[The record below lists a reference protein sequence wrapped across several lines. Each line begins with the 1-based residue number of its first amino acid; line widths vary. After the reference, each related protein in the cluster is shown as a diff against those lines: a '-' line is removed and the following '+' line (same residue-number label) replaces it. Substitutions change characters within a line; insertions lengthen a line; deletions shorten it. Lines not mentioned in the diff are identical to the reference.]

1 MKQLDMVYLMKVIP
15 HIRDMKDIQNI
26 ELINKKCGVAINS
39 LKVNPWF
46 TSEKDINKFCRI
58 FNPPI
63 CNCNLLPVD
72 ETILMR
78 VEKIKNYDID
88 NFLRTMEMFDEERMI
103 EEGEEEIGI
112 TEKEKER
119 IKKIIQKVET
129 ITCLSDIPEEL
140 IEILIEN
147 MQKGIKIRCGEVFS
161 VLFERIIDK
170 VKIKE
175 EKYPSEI
182 IIEGN
187 TNGVWI
193 KNIEKK
199 NIRIIYDDIPEKV
212 ISNTPKKHHQMILI
226 IIIYLILKLISMI
239 LLMRRKEKKIHN
251 ILNDL
256 YANCISFIEPLQKT
270 FEENVQI
277 TNIELQELP
286 KHIKYL
292 CIRTKKTKLIINQ
305 QYVETLIIES
315 DNPSIELLNT
325 LHLKKLK
332 IIGVNEIDE
341 RKRGKLQF
349 GFKQKPKQEE
359 QEKKEKDKLSFE
371 NTLPNLEVLQLI
383 RCYNLNINTITN
395 KIKSIEMIECE
406 KCQISVKSDYLEK
419 LNFNRNKEIEIKI
432 ITDKR
437 SYNYIKECE
446 NFKLE
451 IESNNEQN
459 IEIIKGNNIEIKSPL
474 NQLIIA
480 ESKEVSIKG
489 NEKCNKLKVVESTI
503 NEIDIKPKKII
514 LKRNEAY
521 KRMSLKEAE
530 EICIIRMKDSTFE
543 EIFDKC
549 KKLYI
554 DECENCKFIIK
565 KNEINKMKIT
575 GCKNTEITG
584 KLDNLE
590 EIVTIDNEGCTI
602 PEIKKNIKE
611 DREIIDMNNQKKD
624 IEIETDKK
632 HIIIRNGYD
641 SRIKIKSDISSD
653 VTIENSEDIIFEG
666 EYEEYGN
673 IQFNNC
679 KNKEQKEYNEQEIK
693 SRIRYAQSIIINKC
707 ENMKFDIDEVKE
719 LLEVVDSKVGIF
731 VKPFPRDVKTN
742 TIHIENSQ
750 LMSFSSFASCDKG
763 IIINSNGIN
772 SISYCQEEVIMK
784 RMKDVKFMLSEKL
797 KKLEMEECSG
807 INIDSDVK
815 GKEVKMI
822 KCHNMKII
830 DTSNSIQPIECD
842 NVEVITEQQ
851 NGMGRGFGRF
861 LAGGNI
867 AMGGFGGEFLH

>member
-1 MKQLDMVYLMKVIP
+1 MKITKSRNYKRREMKQLDTVYLMKVIP

-58 FNPPI
+58 FNPPT

-72 ETILMR
+72 ETILMK

-119 IKKIIQKVET
+119 IRKIIQKVET

-212 ISNTPKKHHQMILI
+212 ISNTPKGIKVYSHKILI
-226 IIIYLILKLISMI
+226 NEENNEHNIIPIRTSSNDIDNYNLFDIKITI
-239 LLMRRKEKKIHN
+239 NDIINEEKRKKIHN

-277 TNIELQELP
+277 TNIELPELP

-292 CIRTKKTKLIINQ
+292 FIRTKKTKLIINQ
-305 QYVETLIIES
+305 QYIETLIIES

-325 LHLKKLK
+325 LHLKELK

-341 RKRGKLQF
+341 KQRGKLQF

-383 RCYNLNINTITN
+383 RCYNLNINTTTN
-395 KIKSIEMIECE
+395 KIKNIEMTECE

-437 SYNYIKECE
+437 SNNYIKECE

-459 IEIIKGNNIEIKSPL
+459 IDIIKGNIIEIKSPL
-474 NQLIIA
+474 SQLIIA

-489 NEKCNKLKVVESTI
+489 NEKCNSLKVVESTI
-503 NEIDIKPKKII
+503 NEIDIKPKRII
-514 LKRNEAY
+514 LKRNEEY

-543 EIFDKC
+543 GLFDNC

-565 KNEINKMKIT
+565 QNEINKMKLT
-575 GCKNTEITG
+575 K
-584 KLDNLE
+584 
-590 EIVTIDNEGCTI
+590 
-602 PEIKKNIKE
+602 
-611 DREIIDMNNQKKD
+611 
-624 IEIETDKK
+624 
-632 HIIIRNGYD
+632 
-641 SRIKIKSDISSD
+641 
-653 VTIENSEDIIFEG
+653 
-666 EYEEYGN
+666 
-673 IQFNNC
+673 
-679 KNKEQKEYNEQEIK
+679 
-693 SRIRYAQSIIINKC
+693 
-707 ENMKFDIDEVKE
+707 
-719 LLEVVDSKVGIF
+719 
-731 VKPFPRDVKTN
+731 
-742 TIHIENSQ
+742 
-750 LMSFSSFASCDKG
+750 
-763 IIINSNGIN
+763 
-772 SISYCQEEVIMK
+772 
-784 RMKDVKFMLSEKL
+784 
-797 KKLEMEECSG
+797 
-807 INIDSDVK
+807 
-815 GKEVKMI
+815 
-822 KCHNMKII
+822 
-830 DTSNSIQPIECD
+830 
-842 NVEVITEQQ
+842 
-851 NGMGRGFGRF
+851 
-861 LAGGNI
+861 
-867 AMGGFGGEFLH
+867 

>member
-1 MKQLDMVYLMKVIP
+1 MKQLDTVYLMKVIP

-58 FNPPI
+58 FNPPT

-72 ETILMR
+72 ETILMK

-119 IKKIIQKVET
+119 IRKIIQKVET

-193 KNIEKK
+193 RNIEKK

-212 ISNTPKKHHQMILI
+212 ISNTPKG
-226 IIIYLILKLISMI
+226 
-239 LLMRRKEKKIHN
+239 
-251 ILNDL
+251 
-256 YANCISFIEPLQKT
+256 
-270 FEENVQI
+270 
-277 TNIELQELP
+277 
-286 KHIKYL
+286 IK
-292 CIRTKKTKLIINQ
+292 
-305 QYVETLIIES
+305 
-315 DNPSIELLNT
+315 
-325 LHLKKLK
+325 
-332 IIGVNEIDE
+332 
-341 RKRGKLQF
+341 
-349 GFKQKPKQEE
+349 
-359 QEKKEKDKLSFE
+359 
-371 NTLPNLEVLQLI
+371 
-383 RCYNLNINTITN
+383 
-395 KIKSIEMIECE
+395 
-406 KCQISVKSDYLEK
+406 
-419 LNFNRNKEIEIKI
+419 
-432 ITDKR
+432 
-437 SYNYIKECE
+437 
-446 NFKLE
+446 
-451 IESNNEQN
+451 
-459 IEIIKGNNIEIKSPL
+459 
-474 NQLIIA
+474 
-480 ESKEVSIKG
+480 
-489 NEKCNKLKVVESTI
+489 STI
-503 NEIDIKPKKII
+503 NEIDIKPKRII
-514 LKRNEAY
+514 LKRNEEY

-543 EIFDKC
+543 GLFDNC

-565 KNEINKMKIT
+565 QNEINKMKIT
-575 GCKNTEITG
+575 RCKNTEITG

-590 EIVTIDNEGCTI
+590 EIVTIDNEECSI
-602 PEIKKNIKE
+602 PETKKNTKE
-611 DREIIDMNNQKKD
+611 DTEIIDMNNQKKD

-632 HIIIRNGYD
+632 HVIIRNGYD
-641 SRIKIKSDISSD
+641 SIIKIKSDINSD

-731 VKPFPRDVKTN
+731 VRPFPCDVKTD

-750 LMSFSSFASCDKG
+750 LISFSSFASCNKG
-763 IIINSNGIN
+763 IIINSSGIN

-784 RMKDVKFMLSEKL
+784 RMQDVKFMLSEKL

-807 INIDSDVK
+807 IDIDSDVK

-822 KCHNMKII
+822 KCQNMKII

-842 NVEVITEQQ
+842 NVKVITEQQ
-851 NGMGRGFGRF
+851 NGMGSGFGRF
-861 LAGGNI
+861 LASGNI